1 VDQVGDQTKVIQR
14 NIVAR
19 WCKHFCSGKAIS
31 ITYSERVFVAL
42 GTQHA
47 MRVRHIIMPAML
59 YNIFPH
65 YLING
70 TILGGEGG
78 SYCT

>member
-1 VDQVGDQTKVIQR
+1 M
-14 NIVAR
+14 
-19 WCKHFCSGKAIS
+19 S

-42 GTQHA
+42 GIQHG
-47 MRVRHIIMPAML
+47 MRMRRIILLSVPP

-70 TILGGEGG
+70 TIFAGKKVIEHKMCFNV
-78 SYCT
+78 SPCIFQFNN